1 MTNAVDKWILGL
13 VRSEELKGWGIVLY
27 ILITL
32 TISAVLSFLIG
43 LERYRRGE
51 NAGMRT
57 HALLAVGSCF
67 LMTISIFALDF
78 LNIESQKYDISRIA
92 AGTVTGIGFLGAG
105 VIIKDKFT
113 VKGLSTATT
122 LWICAAVGLATGAG
136 FILEAIIATGI
147 ALFIVFIRNIII
159 VTVDKNAPHVV
170 VKCIPSH
177 PVIETIKDV
186 CNRNDINLKSIDIA
200 QLDEKELVVYAYFPY
215 KINSLLVD
223 YFCNELAKNDAILS
237 TKVEMKERSRF
248 KSDHES

>member
-13 VRSEELKGWGIVLY
+13 ARSEELKGWGIVLY
-27 ILITL
+27 IFITL
-32 TISAVLSFLIG
+32 TISALLSFLIG

-78 LNIESQKYDISRIA
+78 LNLDQKFDISRMA

-136 FILEAIIATGI
+136 FVLEAIIATGI
-147 ALFIVFIRNIII
+147 AMLIVFIRNKIII
-159 VTVDKNAPHVV
+159 SVDKNAPHVV
-170 VKCIPSH
+170 VKTIPSH
-177 PVIETIKDV
+177 PVIETIRDV
-186 CNRNDINLKSIDIA
+186 CDRSDINLKSIDVV
-200 QLDEKELVVYAYFPY
+200 QLDESSVVVYAYFPY
-215 KINSLLVD
+215 KINPLLVD
-223 YFCNELAKNDAILS
+223 YFCNELKKNEAILE
-237 TKVEMKERSRF
+237 TKVEMNRQSRF
-248 KSDHES
+248 ESDHES